1 MSAFEQKI
9 EAPDKDFQF
18 ILFAA
23 DPYVTIAFKIPNL
36 ELDMSEGKF
45 YESWDSDRKI
55 YAMSLSYKIENP
67 VDKDEL

>member
-1 MSAFEQKI
+1 MR
-9 EAPDKDFQF
+9 
-18 ILFAA
+18 
-23 DPYVTIAFKIPNL
+23 

-67 VDKDEL
+67 ADKDEL